1 MSDRD
6 ATAEAQDRVLHEL
19 AELGLEF
26 ARELKAQ
33 VGLVKSV
40 AEADALALAFHRVT
54 RSVRLAI
61 ALQAKLARERHE
73 VARLDRTAAARRTEA
88 RKDQIRAILDREIFT
103 DQAEQE
109 AADKLAERLDER
121 LDEDALF
128 EAFLDGPVEAA
139 IARIRQDL
147 GLPAADKILPQREA
161 RSGGG
166 GPRSGGGGFSRSIG
180 GETPLVAFGDSSPC
194 GGASIPQPPPGPFRQ
209 VVTMDTEAVPGA
221 P

>member
-6 ATAEAQDRVLHEL
+6 ATAEEQDRVLREL
-19 AELGLEF
+19 AELGLAF
-26 ARELKAQ
+26 ARDLAAQ
-33 VGLVKSV
+33 VATVKSV

-88 RKDQIRAILDREIFT
+88 RKEQIRAVLSREIFT
-103 DQAEQE
+103 DEAEQE
-109 AADKLAERLDER
+109 AAESLAERLDER

-139 IARIRQDL
+139 IARIREDL
-147 GLPAADKILPQREA
+147 ELPAEGEILPQREA

-166 GPRSGGGGFSRSIG
+166 GPRSGGGGFSRSVVG
-180 GETPLVAFGDSSPC
+180 FNPLSQPAADSSP
-194 GGASIPQPPPGPFRQ
+194 
-209 VVTMDTEAVPGA
+209 
-221 P
+221 

>member
-6 ATAEAQDRVLHEL
+6 ATAEEQDRVLREL
-19 AELGLEF
+19 AELGLAF
-26 ARELKAQ
+26 ARELKTQ

-40 AEADALALAFHRVT
+40 GEADALALAFHRAT

-88 RKDQIRAILDREIFT
+88 RKEQIRTALSREIFT
-103 DQAEQE
+103 DEAEQE
-109 AADKLAERLDER
+109 AAESLAERLDER

-128 EAFLDGPVEAA
+128 EAFLVGPLEAA
-139 IARIRQDL
+139 ITRIRDDL
-147 GLPAADKILPQREA
+147 GMPAEGEILPQREA

-166 GPRSGGGGFSRSIG
+166 GPRSGGGGFSRG
-180 GETPLVAFGDSSPC
+180 AVGFNPLSQPAADSSPY
-194 GGASIPQPPPGPFRQ
+194 GGAS
-209 VVTMDTEAVPGA
+209 VSTPGA
-221 P
+221 GGVTPSVSFADSSP